1 MYRILLTFS
10 LLVFMVSCA
19 KPTTVTIIDQSV
31 GSNRG
36 IYHIVQRGESLYII
50 AWANGLDYR
59 DLVKWNKLKNPD
71 LITVGQ
77 KIMMSST
84 ASRVSTRSFSTSAK
98 SKSSGSA
105 NSTNGKASS
114 SIKKRENTGS
124 KKIKRWQWPAAGKI
138 VDYYSVAKGKKG
150 IDISGSLGS
159 PVRAASSGMVV
170 YAGTG
175 LRGYGKLVIL
185 KHSSD
190 YLSAYAH
197 NSSIIV
203 HEGDSVSSGQKIA
216 LMGQSESK
224 EVKLHF
230 EIRYDGKPI
239 NPLSVLPKRK

>member
-1 MYRILLTFS
+1 MYRNLLTLS

-84 ASRVSTRSFSTSAK
+84 ASRGSTRSFSTSAK

-114 SIKKRENTGS
+114 SIKKRGNTGS

-138 VDYYSVAKGKKG
+138 VDYHVEADSQVGTAK
-150 IDISGSLGS
+150 SRSRRPSLRHLHIQS
-159 PVRAASSGMVV
+159 YR
-170 YAGTG
+170 T
-175 LRGYGKLVIL
+175 RGDVD
-185 KHSSD
+185 HSSD
-190 YLSAYAH
+190 YRLQREG
-197 NSSIIV
+197 
-203 HEGDSVSSGQKIA
+203 EGDGQRSRARPALRLGLSRSCGRSPGKAKESSGI
-216 LMGQSESK
+216 
-224 EVKLHF
+224 
-230 EIRYDGKPI
+230 
-239 NPLSVLPKRK
+239 